1 MGPQP
6 VSLGGASP
14 GAQSTTST
22 RSEEATPQP
31 ILVTEDVEASE
42 DINQTMPELYMASLA
57 GSFKEGKLRCII
69 DLAETFPDRPAGMY
83 DAARG
88 QCRSLSEDPSRRRT
102 AGRRSK
108 SGPRTFQ
115 SIQEDSELGDDIPV
129 AHALFLPTNEQ
140 LPSAPFPILGKW
152 GPSDEFTAM
161 FVEGVE
167 SMYESLPRPEPSE
180 SGYRK
185 KPMLEEWLRRRSVSR
200 ARYGKNTIRAIRLS
214 ETKAGFCR
222 RSSPAPGTSQL
233 LKQSR
238 KTSPAKIKS
247 EHIPGTTGPASDMV
261 AKMVVENM
269 EYRQKIKEPMQAKR
283 TKSATLPP
291 PPQKARPTTPQRWAP
306 SPERAFKGRCCCPCR
321 RILHCHQS

>member
-42 DINQTMPELYMASLA
+42 EINQTMLELYMASLA
-57 GSFKEGKLRCII
+57 ASFKEGKLRCII

-88 QCRSLSEDPSRRRT
+88 QCRSLSEDPSGRRT
-102 AGRRSK
+102 VGRRSK
-108 SGPRTFQ
+108 SGSRTLQ
-115 SIQEDSELGDDIPV
+115 SIQEDSELGDDILV
-129 AHALFLPTNEQ
+129 AHALFLPTNEL

-185 KPMLEEWLRRRSVSR
+185 KPMLEEWLRRRLVSR
-200 ARYGKNTIRAIRLS
+200 ARYGNNTIRAIRLS
-214 ETKAGFCR
+214 GKKSWLLPSQFACPWHITVIKAKQEDKPCKDKVRAYPGHHGPSQRHGGEEGCREHGIPTQDQGAYAGKTDEICNVAAAATEGQTCHSTKMGAITR
-222 RSSPAPGTSQL
+222 TS
-233 LKQSR
+233 
-238 KTSPAKIKS
+238 
-247 EHIPGTTGPASDMV
+247 
-261 AKMVVENM
+261 
-269 EYRQKIKEPMQAKR
+269 
-283 TKSATLPP
+283 
-291 PPQKARPTTPQRWAP
+291 
-306 SPERAFKGRCCCPCR
+306 F
-321 RILHCHQS
+321 